1 MRRVGDHLERE
12 SLVGLVAVLRGSA
25 NGFGTLFEMMQ
36 QEYQERENIFGNET
50 DRRGISNEMMGEHDV
65 WSWRY
70 FSCSTISTII
80 FSVEI
85 SRFLLGGIIRH
96 SRYRPL
102 DS

>member
-1 MRRVGDHLERE
+1 LRRVGDHLERE

-65 WSWRY
+65 WSWRD

-80 FSVEI
+80 FSFEI
-85 SRFLLGGIIRH
+85 SRFLLGRIIRH